1 MDLMNTVVNA
11 VENGWVP
18 DALVRK
24 GAAKLSKGRLQADH
38 RLAEDKVLEDLR
50 TGPIATHTD
59 EANDQ
64 HYELP
69 AAFFEKCL
77 GPRLKYSCAY
87 FADPQTTL
95 GDAEVAMLEKYI
107 ERAGLVN
114 GQRILELGCGWG
126 SLSLFMAEK
135 LPESEIVVVSNS
147 NSQREFIQGRAK
159 QAGFTNLTVITANM
173 LDFDPAN
180 HEQSAPFDRA
190 ISIEMF
196 EHMHNYAELLRR
208 VSTWLKPDGAL
219 FVHIFCHRTLF
230 YKYVAEGSSNW
241 MAKYFFTG
249 GTMPS
254 FDLFEH
260 FDEHLKVVEKTWLS
274 GQHYERT
281 ANAWLDNMDAT
292 KAELMPVFE
301 ATYGEDHKKW
311 WQRWRMF
318 HIGVAEMFGYDRGR
332 QWGVG
337 HFLFKPAGK
346 TDASR

>member
-1 MDLMNTVVNA
+1 MDLMNGVVNA
-11 VENGWVP
+11 VESGWVP
-18 DALVRK
+18 DVLVRK
-24 GAAKLSKGRLQADH
+24 GAAQLSKGRLKADH
-38 RLAEDKVLEDLR
+38 SSAAAQVIDDLR
-50 TGPIATHTD
+50 NGPIATHTD

-69 AAFFEKCL
+69 AAFFERCL

-87 FADPQTTL
+87 YDLETSSLAA
-95 GDAEVAMLEKYI
+95 AEEAMLAQYM
-107 ERAGLVN
+107 ERANLQD

-126 SLSLFMAEK
+126 SLSLYMAEK
-135 LPESEIVVVSNS
+135 LPSSEIVVVSNS
-147 NSQREFIQGRAK
+147 NSQREFIQNKAFRL
-159 QAGFTNLTVITANM
+159 GFHNLTVITANM

-180 HEQSAPFDRA
+180 HEQAAPFDRV

-208 VSTWLKPDGAL
+208 VSTWLTPEGAL

-254 FDLFEH
+254 FSLFER
-260 FDEHLKVVEKTWLS
+260 FDEHMKVVDKTWLS
-274 GQHYERT
+274 GQHYEKT
-281 ANAWLDNMDAT
+281 ANAWLRNMDLA
-292 KAELMPVFE
+292 KAELMPVFKS
-301 ATYGEDHKKW
+301 TYGGDYKKW

-318 HIGVAEMFGYDRGR
+318 HIGVAEMFGYDQGR

-337 HFLFKPAGK
+337 HFLLRPVKQPE
-346 TDASR
+346 

>member
-1 MDLMNTVVNA
+1 MDLMSTVVNA

-18 DALVRK
+18 DVLVRK
-24 GAAKLSKGRLQADH
+24 GAAKLSKGRLEADH
-38 RLAEDKVLEDLR
+38 SLNADQVLEDLR
-50 TGPIATHTD
+50 NGPIATHTD

-77 GPRLKYSCAY
+77 GPRLKYSCAS
-87 FADPQTTL
+87 FDDPKMGL
-95 GDAEVAMLEKYI
+95 GDAEVAMLEQYLI
-107 ERAGLVN
+107 RAELRD

-135 LPESEIVVVSNS
+135 LPNSEIVVVSNS
-147 NSQREFIQGRAK
+147 NSQREYIQARA
-159 QAGFTNLTVITANM
+159 ALFGFFNLTVITANM

-180 HEQSAPFDRA
+180 HQQAAPFDRVV
-190 ISIEMF
+190 SIEMF

-219 FVHIFCHRTLF
+219 FVHIFCHRSLF

-254 FDLFEH
+254 FDLFER
-260 FDEHLKVVEKTWLS
+260 FDDDLKVVKKTWLS

-281 ANAWLDNMDAT
+281 ANAWLANMDAC

-301 ATYGEDHKKW
+301 QTYGKDHKKW

-318 HIGVAEMFGYDRGR
+318 HIGVAEMFGYDQGR

-337 HFLFKPAGK
+337 HFLLKPA
-346 TDASR
+346 R